1 MKKIVLIVL
10 FGVMCSYS
18 HAQIAWGVRA
28 GMCYSIAMGEGGNM
42 FGKPS
47 IEAGPTAYHSLNA
60 NVYLNYGLM
69 FSMKNFEQNDASLTG
84 YFVDLPV
91 GIGYAFHIGKLAL
104 YAQVGP
110 YAGVKV
116 AEEFKY
122 GKQKVEREDDL
133 LTNFNYGLGGAAG
146 INIYKFKIE
155 LGTQYGLANINSGE
169 NKITIASVFAGI
181 SYVF

>member
-1 MKKIVLIVL
+1 L
-10 FGVMCSYS
+10 S
-18 HAQIAWGVRA
+18 
-28 GMCYSIAMGEGGNM
+28 
-42 FGKPS
+42 GKPS
-47 IEAGPTAYHSLNA
+47 IEAGLTAYNSLNA

-69 FSMKNFEQNDASLTG
+69 FSMKNFEQKQSSESLTG
-84 YFVDLPV
+84 YFIDLPV
-91 GIGYAFHIGKLAL
+91 FMGYAFHIGKLAL

-110 YAGVKV
+110 YVGVKV

-122 GKQKVEREDDL
+122 EEQKVKREEDL

-155 LGTQYGLANINSGE
+155 LGYQHGLANINSGE
-169 NKITIASVFAGI
+169 NKVTIGSVFAGI